1 MEEKEIIE
9 IEADTFMKM
18 FLAISY
24 LNEQV
29 FFNLVDLT
37 GYLWNNI
44 QDDDKVG
51 ICDQMTDTLSEMMNN
66 EIVTKVEGCNCL
78 YQVHGNID
86 YINIMRDNGQYK
98 DTIVEFFKNYY
109 DRKEPKVKII
119 ANKEK
124 TK

>member
-1 MEEKEIIE
+1 MEDKEIIE

-37 GYLWNNI
+37 GYLWKYYP
-44 QDDDKVG
+44 DELDA
-51 ICDQMTDTLSEMMNN
+51 CDQMADTLSEMMSND
-66 EIVTKVEGCNCL
+66 IVNKVEGCISL
-78 YQVHGNID
+78 YQVNGNID
-86 YINIMRDNGQYK
+86 YLNIMRGNIQYK
-98 DTIVEFFKNYY
+98 DAMVEFFKNYY
-109 DRKEPKVKII
+109 DKAEPKVKVITSQT
-119 ANKEK
+119 K

>member
-1 MEEKEIIE
+1 MEENEIIE

-37 GYLWNNI
+37 GYLWNYI
-44 QDDDKVG
+44 QDDNKVF
-51 ICDQMTDTLSEMMNN
+51 ICDQMTDTLSEMMNEGSVN
-66 EIVTKVEGCNCL
+66 KVEGCTCL
-78 YQVHGNID
+78 YQVNGTID
-86 YINIMRDNGQYK
+86 YLNIMKDNDQYK
-98 DTIVEFFKNYY
+98 NAMVEFFKNYY
-109 DRKEPKVKII
+109 DRSEPKIKVI
-119 ANKEK
+119 ANKVM